1 MARNDIRSAIQK
13 SLSAIGAGDVPFAID
28 YPPPVTGAD
37 YATNAPLAAA
47 KTLGKNPRE
56 VAETLAAELEKAAIP
71 QVEKIEV
78 AGAGFINFYLN
89 AGYFAGVI
97 FQARDGKW
105 GRNSNRNGQKIMVEY
120 TDPNPFKQ
128 FHIGHLMSN
137 AVGEADARLL
147 EMSSA
152 AVERANYQGDVGVH
166 VAKALW
172 AVMLKSFDPK
182 DIVQLGEAYT
192 IGAAAYEDDPAA
204 KAEIDELNRK
214 IYEYDPLVYP
224 MYLEGREASLR
235 HFEELY
241 AVLGTKFVHYFF
253 ESETGPRGLT
263 IVRAHPDIFEESEGA
278 VIFPG
283 EKYELHTRV
292 FANRWGLPTYEAKE
306 LGLMEAKAEKG
317 DFDLSL
323 TITANELKDFSK
335 VVYKAAEL
343 VKLGLAPKTRM
354 VFHGFLRLTT
364 GKMSSRKG
372 NIITGESLLHDMI
385 EAAHEKMVP
394 REMDDVTKER
404 VARAVA
410 VAAIKYSIL
419 RQTSGKDI
427 IFDPEQSLSLEGDSG
442 PYLQYAH
449 TRCVSILRKASALGI
464 EPRVEQQ
471 GVTFAQGSQGD
482 TFLLSN
488 SALPR
493 LVSRF
498 PEVIERAASEFEP
511 HYVTQYLTE
520 LAGEFNSFYA
530 REKVLDGTDAAPAKL
545 ALVDAVRQTL
555 KNGLWVLGIEA
566 PEEM

>member
-1 MARNDIRSAIQK
+1 MVRGDIHSAVQK
-13 SLSAIGAGDVPFAID
+13 ALATIGAGETSFAVD
-28 YPPPVTGAD
+28 YPPGQTGAD
-37 YATNAPLAAA
+37 YATNAALAAA
-47 KTLGKNPRE
+47 KVLGKNPRDVAALL
-56 VAETLAAELEKAAIP
+56 VAELRAAHMP
-71 QVEKIEV
+71 QVSKIEV
-78 AGAGFINFYLN
+78 AGAGFINFFLDPAYV
-89 AGYFAGVI
+89 AEIIAE
-97 FQARDGKW
+97 ARNEKW
-105 GRNSNRNGQKIMVEY
+105 GSNTERSGHKIMIEY

-137 AVGEADARLL
+137 AIGESNARLL
-147 EMSSA
+147 EMSGA

-172 AVMLKSFDPK
+172 AVMLRRFDPK

-192 IGAAAYEDDPAA
+192 IGANAYEEDPAA

-214 IYEYDPLVYP
+214 IYEHDPLIYP
-224 MYLEGREASLR
+224 MYLEGRESSLR
-235 HFEELY
+235 HFEEIY
-241 AVLGTKFVHYFF
+241 AVLGTKFAHYFF
-253 ESETGPRGLT
+253 ESDTGLRGLA
-263 IVRAHPDIFEESEGA
+263 IVRAHPELFEESDGA

-283 EKYELHTRV
+283 EKHGLHTRV
-292 FANRWGLPTYEAKE
+292 FVNRWGLPTYEAKE

-317 DFDLSL
+317 EFDLSL

-343 VKLGLAPKTRM
+343 AALKLAPRTRM
-354 VFHGFLRLTT
+354 VFHGFLRLMT

-372 NIITGESLLHDMI
+372 NVITGESILHDMI
-385 EAAHEKMVP
+385 EAAHVKMSP

-419 RQTSGKDI
+419 RQGSGRDI

-449 TRCVSILRKASALGI
+449 TRCVSILRKASAD
-464 EPRVEQQ
+464 
-471 GVTFAQGSQGD
+471 GVKPKGDSLAVSLEGHSMRLAQ
-482 TFLLSN
+482 
-488 SALPR
+488 

-498 PEVIERAASEFEP
+498 PEVVERAAAEFEP
-511 HYVTQYLTE
+511 HHVAQYLTE
-520 LAGEFNSFYA
+520 LAGELNSYYA
-530 REKVLDGTDAAPAKL
+530 KEKVLDGTSAAPGKL
-545 ALVDAVRQTL
+545 VLINAVRHTL
-555 KNGLWVLGIEA
+555 ARGLWVLGIEA